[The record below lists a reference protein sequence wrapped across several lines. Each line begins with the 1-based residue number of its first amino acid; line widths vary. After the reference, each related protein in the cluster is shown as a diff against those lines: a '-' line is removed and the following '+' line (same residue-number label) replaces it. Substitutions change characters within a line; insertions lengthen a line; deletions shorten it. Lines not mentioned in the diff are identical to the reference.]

1 MRGTDA
7 RLPRR
12 RFLAIS
18 AAAASVAG
26 RASAAPVTPTVWRGQ
41 ALGAMA
47 TIILS
52 HPDPAAAKRLLA
64 ACTSEVARLERIFSL
79 YRADSAV
86 SRLNRAGALDIPPLE
101 LVDLLSRCAT
111 FSALTDGTFDVTVQ
125 PLFRRYADHFALVN
139 PDPAGPRVD
148 DVLGLVDWRRVEVAS
163 DRIALT
169 RKGMAVTLNGIA
181 QGFITDRIADLLRA
195 QGMTDV
201 LVDLG
206 ELRALGR
213 HPDGR
218 PWGVGIR
225 GRVDEAAVELADRA
239 LAVSAGSGS
248 PFEASGRLNH
258 LLDPATGRCAD
269 PARTVVVQAPEATT
283 ADALATAFA
292 LMPEKRA
299 YAIAASLG
307 QVRVDILL
315 PT

>member
-7 RLPRR
+7 RLARR

-18 AAAASVAG
+18 AVAVGMAS
-26 RASAAPVTPTVWRGQ
+26 RASAAPAPLTVWRGR

-47 TIILS
+47 TITLS
-52 HPDPAAAKRLLA
+52 HPDPAAAKHLLA
-64 ACTSEVARLERIFSL
+64 ACTSEVARLEGIFSL
-79 YRADSAV
+79 YHADSAI
-86 SRLNRAGALDIPPLE
+86 SRLNRAGSLDAPPLE
-101 LVDLLSRCAT
+101 LVDLLGRCAT

-125 PLFRRYADHFALVN
+125 PLFRRYADHFALAN
-139 PDPAGPRVD
+139 ADPAGPEVD
-148 DVLGLVDWRRVEVAS
+148 DALGLVDWRRVEVTPGHV
-163 DRIALT
+163 ALT
-169 RKGMAVTLNGIA
+169 RSGMAITLNGIA
-181 QGFITDRIADLLRA
+181 QGFITDRIANLLRA
-195 QGMTDV
+195 QGITDV

-218 PWGVGIR
+218 PWRVGIR
-225 GRVDEAAVELADRA
+225 DRADEAVVDLADRA

-248 PFEASGRLNH
+248 PFEPSGRLNH

-299 YAIAASLG
+299 QAIAEALG
-307 QVRVDILL
+307 QVRVAFL
-315 PT
+315 PA